1 MVGSGRAPLV
11 SVVLPVFNGAA
22 TIGRAVA
29 SILGQTLADIEL
41 VVLDDA
47 STDDTSL
54 VLRGIHDERMRV
66 TTNQQRQGLV
76 VSLNAGVEMASSGVI
91 GRMDA
96 DDVAHPDRLALE
108 FGLFRAYPQVGLV
121 ATAYTVVDA
130 DGHDLGYV
138 GVPPD
143 HASVAL
149 GLLFGCC
156 LAHAT
161 VMFRR
166 DVFRLVGGY
175 RAEEFPSED
184 YGLWLRMV
192 EITQVATVPSAQL
205 TYLRSEKGL
214 SSTLRNRQTERT
226 LELAGAAIEHVI
238 GKRPPERI
246 VAGLTG
252 LGPPLG
258 CADCDEALGDVL
270 SAYKEVRRAS
280 RARKAPRADLHG
292 QLPGLVLRCGM
303 RDPDGLLCRACLVRM
318 ALRHPRV
325 AARLATRRLRRE

>member
-1 MVGSGRAPLV
+1 MAGSERAPLV
-11 SVVLPVFNGAA
+11 SVVLPVFNGAPTVGA
-22 TIGRAVA
+22 AVA

-41 VVLDDA
+41 IVVDDA
-47 STDDTSL
+47 STDETPL

-66 TTNQQRQGLV
+66 TTNAERQGLV
-76 VSLNAGVEMASSGVI
+76 ASLNSAVETTASGLI
-91 GRMDA
+91 ARMDA

-108 FGLFRAYPQVGLV
+108 HGLFRAYKQVGLV
-121 ATAYTVVDA
+121 ATAYTVVDD

-156 LAHAT
+156 LAHPT

-175 RAEEFPSED
+175 RDEEYPAED
-184 YGLWLRMV
+184 YGLWLRMIDV
-192 EITQVATVPSAQL
+192 TQVATIPSAQL
-205 TYLRSEKGL
+205 TYRRSDAGL
-214 SSTLRNRQTERT
+214 SSTLQNQQTERT
-226 LELAGAAIEHVI
+226 LELAAGAIERVI

-252 LGPPLG
+252 RGPSLG

-270 SAYKEVRRAS
+270 AAYKKVRRAS
-280 RARKAPRADLHG
+280 RARKAPHTGLHR
-292 QLPGLVLRCGM
+292 QLPGLVLRCGL
-303 RDPDGLLCRACLVRM
+303 RDPAGSLCRACLVRLI
-318 ALRHPRV
+318 ARHPLV
-325 AARLATRRLRRE
+325 AARLATYRLRG